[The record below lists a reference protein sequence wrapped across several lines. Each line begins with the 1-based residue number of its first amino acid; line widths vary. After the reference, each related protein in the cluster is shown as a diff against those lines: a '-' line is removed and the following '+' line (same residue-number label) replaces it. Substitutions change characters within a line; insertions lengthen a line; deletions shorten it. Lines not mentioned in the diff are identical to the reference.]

1 MNQMIPT
8 KSIRN
13 TVKLGYNELG
23 YNELPFITNSNA
35 SLVWFKVIPAV
46 SILVITN
53 KISVIT
59 NKILVIINKI
69 LEK

>member
-1 MNQMIPT
+1 MFDTYFGPL
-8 KSIRN
+8 
-13 TVKLGYNELG
+13 VKKVGH
-23 YNELPFITNSNA
+23 P
-35 SLVWFKVIPAV
+35 WFKVIPAV
-46 SILVITN
+46 SFLVITN